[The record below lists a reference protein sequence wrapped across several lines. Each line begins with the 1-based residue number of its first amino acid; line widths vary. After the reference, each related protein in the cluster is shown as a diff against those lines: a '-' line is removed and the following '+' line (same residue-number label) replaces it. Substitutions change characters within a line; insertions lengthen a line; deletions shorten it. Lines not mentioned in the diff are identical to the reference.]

1 MTGKQNLWL
10 RCETKP
16 AEHRS
21 ALTPTTAKQLLD
33 AGFDITVERDPQRI
47 FNDEEF
53 EQVGCKLAPHHSWP
67 DAPRDTPILGLK
79 ELDTP
84 GPPLQHTHIQFAHCY
99 KHQEGWV
106 DVLGRFKRGGGKL
119 YDLEFL
125 EDENGR
131 RVAAFG
137 WHAGFAGAALGLLS
151 LAEQLQ
157 GRRLGPQAAY
167 PNEDELLKRTRAA
180 VEVIR
185 EHRQDKRVTALVIG
199 ALGRCGRGAIDCLV
213 KSGVQLDDVARW
225 DLQETSAKSG
235 PYQEIVDSDLFIN
248 CIYLSKKIPPFVD
261 AALLQ
266 QAGSNRRL
274 GTIVDVSCDTT
285 NPHNPIPIYSVN
297 TTFERPT
304 VDVPGVDGLEVI
316 SIDHLPTLL
325 PRESSEAFSHDLLPS
340 LLQLPYIQNDEHAL
354 DALQKEHAEGQGAV
368 WARAEKL
375 FQHHM
380 ADAVAHGA

>member
-1 MTGKQNLWL
+1 MAPVQSLWL

-21 ALTPTTAKQLLD
+21 ALTPTTAKKLID

-47 FNDEEF
+47 FDDNEF
-53 EQVGCKLAPHHSWP
+53 EAVGCHMVNYHSWVLAP
-67 DAPRDTPILGLK
+67 RTMPILGLK

-84 GPPLQHTHIQFAHCY
+84 GPDLKHTHIQFAHCY

-185 EHRQDKRVTALVIG
+185 QHRQDKRVTALVIG

-304 VDVPGVDGLEVI
+304 VGVPGVDGLEVI